1 MDTAMIHPVL
11 EEVVGQA
18 IIDHEFRAGLLHGRR
33 ARLLSQFD
41 LTAEERQ
48 ALMSIRA
55 DSLEAFAG
63 QLYRWIEAQ
72 QPRPVRARLS

>member
-1 MDTAMIHPVL
+1 MTYPIL

-18 IIDHEFRAGLLHGRR
+18 IIDREFCAGLLNGKR
-33 ARLLSQFD
+33 ARLLSRFD
-41 LTAEERQ
+41 LSPEETQ

-72 QPRPVRARLS
+72 QPRARPARFA